1 MQTPYQFRTY
11 FMMSS
16 SQPLIPR
23 FSFFSIVLFTACSL
37 FSSLARASIVSLT
50 GLYATAYEGNGG
62 GETIYSPALGTTV
75 LDTAGTIYD
84 STASTSRQ
92 LLSLTASST
101 GGLFQSNVEQYRAA
115 DLYNQAAGSEIR
127 SLNFEVNQNTA
138 YSLSGFY
145 SVTQAGLAGQH
156 SFNVDLYDSVSGA
169 IFQHASIS
177 RVTNDETFSLGV
189 ASGDYDNSIY
199 GSATGVLQTGRSY
212 QLHFYTS
219 LWDQYTVSTE
229 ASAIGCF
236 AMELGDQIGQSTCG
250 ASPVTPVP
258 APLTLFTFFTGLVG
272 LSVRRALVERVR

>member
-16 SQPLIPR
+16 SQSLIPR
-23 FSFFSIVLFTACSL
+23 FSLFSIVLFTACSL

-62 GETIYSPALGTTV
+62 GEAIYSPALGTTV

-127 SLNFEVNQNTA
+127 SLNFEVNQNTTA
-138 YSLSGFY
+138 SLALFSNTPRYRELLMMKLSLSALPA
-145 SVTQAGLAGQH
+145 VTTIIPSMAVQLVYCKRADRTNCIFIHH
-156 SFNVDLYDSVSGA
+156 SGIN
-169 IFQHASIS
+169 
-177 RVTNDETFSLGV
+177 
-189 ASGDYDNSIY
+189 
-199 GSATGVLQTGRSY
+199 
-212 QLHFYTS
+212 
-219 LWDQYTVSTE
+219 
-229 ASAIGCF
+229 
-236 AMELGDQIGQSTCG
+236 
-250 ASPVTPVP
+250 
-258 APLTLFTFFTGLVG
+258 TLFPPKHRLLDVLRWSWATRLVK
-272 LSVRRALVERVR
+272 ALVVRHLSRLFLRR